1 MSTARKARQALHD
14 TADITLPANRMGSA
28 QGWVWQGVL
37 SLHHSRRRT
46 CDAPPRAAR
55 RGACARAPLLSSPPR
70 ASWQPLQ
77 PPSQTQPPSSPC
89 RGAPIKCRTLSGYG
103 PAPHT
108 TMRWEAITLPSAA
121 RGYGERSC
129 DPESALRVGLG
140 FCPVGEPAATAPR
153 SGRLETD
160 SAGRAAADEE
170 TTLLASFRG
179 CTKQSGRLP

>member
-1 MSTARKARQALHD
+1 M
-14 TADITLPANRMGSA
+14 
-28 QGWVWQGVL
+28 
-37 SLHHSRRRT
+37 RR
-46 CDAPPRAAR
+46 
-55 RGACARAPLLSSPPR
+55 
-70 ASWQPLQ
+70 
-77 PPSQTQPPSSPC
+77 
-89 RGAPIKCRTLSGYG
+89 
-103 PAPHT
+103 
-108 TMRWEAITLPSAA
+108 EAITLPSAA

-179 CTKQSGRLP
+179 CTKQSARLPLPTCCCAMSLSTENRTGSMYGTRRLERSAG